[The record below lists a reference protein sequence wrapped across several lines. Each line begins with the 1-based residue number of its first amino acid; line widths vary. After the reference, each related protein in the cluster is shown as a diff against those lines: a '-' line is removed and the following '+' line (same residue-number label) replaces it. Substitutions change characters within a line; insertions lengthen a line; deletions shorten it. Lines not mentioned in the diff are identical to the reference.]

1 MENFSEKEKEIL
13 RFWEERKIFEKS
25 LQKRKKGTPFV
36 FYEGPPTAN
45 ARPGIHHVLARS
57 FKDIILRFKTMQGFY
72 ASRQAGWDTHG
83 LPVELEV
90 EKELGLNSKKD
101 IETYGVEK
109 FNKKAKENIW
119 RYKKEWEDLTR
130 RMGFWLDMDNPYITY
145 ETSYI
150 ESLWAIIKK
159 FYEKGLL
166 YEDFRVSP
174 WCYRCGTVLS
184 SHELAQGYKKV
195 TDTAVYVKFELKD
208 EPGTFILAWTTTPWT
223 LPGNVALAIA
233 ENIPYSFISV
243 AANTDQ
249 LAGRMKRQGNE
260 LSAEGGLSLNSER
273 SELRGDTDQLAG
285 RRFIKTERGEVY
297 ILATSRL
304 TLVQEE
310 YSIIKEMKGKE
321 LVGLSYEPL
330 FDVPQL
336 KSEKSY
342 KVYAADF
349 VKTDEGTGVV
359 HTAVMYG
366 EDDYKLGTEI
376 GLPKFHTVSEEGKFV
391 DSLGEGLGGMA
402 VKAKDTEEK
411 IVAYLDV
418 KGLLL
423 RKEEYEHEYPFCWRC
438 KNPLLYYA
446 TRSWFIKVTAVKDA
460 LIKNNQKI
468 NWIPAHLKD
477 GRFGNFLEEVK
488 DWAFSR
494 RRYWGTPLPIWRC
507 ERCGAIDVVGSLEE
521 LEKKAIAHNL
531 PTNSEGEID
540 VHRPFIDNVLLRCY
554 TCKGDMK
561 RVEEIADVW
570 FDSGAMPFASA
581 QIRNSKFE
589 IRNLGTLAF
598 PADYICEAID
608 QTRGWFYTLLTV
620 STLLGFES
628 PYKNVISLGHLL
640 DEKGRKMSKS
650 LGNTIDPFVAGET
663 YSMDAIRWY
672 FFVVNP
678 PGFYKRFDPKEILS
692 HQRAFLITLFNC
704 ANFLKLS
711 GGSQEKNINEKPKG
725 ILERWILSR
734 LNETVRD
741 VTGTLEAYD
750 ITNAARKLEELVS
763 DLSLWYIR
771 RTRKRIEHDKEV
783 RNVLYVVMVTMAKLI
798 APFVPF
804 SAEIIAKEYLAKKES
819 IHLSDWPRANT
830 ALIDN
835 NLNNVILKAREVV
848 TLLLAKRS
856 AAGIKVRQV
865 LASATMPQRFPQD
878 VSELIM
884 QEVNVKHMW
893 VGELSI
899 DTTLTKELLEEGF
912 LRDLIRQ
919 TQDLRK
925 KAGLKSAD
933 SITLFV
939 HATSQELKNLI
950 VNNQA
955 MIQDS
960 VGAKTITFKDLL
972 EGTSLNFQ
980 GERVTIEIRKI

>member
-1 MENFSEKEKEIL
+1 MESFSAKEKEIL
-13 RFWEERKIFEKS
+13 KFWEEHDIFKKS
-25 LQKRKKGTPFV
+25 LEKTKKGKPFV

-72 ASRQAGWDTHG
+72 VARRAGWDTHG

-90 EKELGLNSKKD
+90 EKELGFNSKKD
-101 IETYGVEK
+101 IERYGIEK

-150 ESLWAIIKK
+150 ESLWSIIKK
-159 FYEKGLL
+159 FHEKGLL

-184 SHELAQGYKKV
+184 SHELAQGYKRT
-195 TDTAVYVKFELKD
+195 TDLAVVVKFLISNAEFLNKFKIQSSKV
-208 EPGTFILAWTTTPWT
+208 FILSWTTTPWT
-223 LPGNVALAIA
+223 LPGNVALAVG
-233 ENIPYSFISV
+233 ENIEYSFIETSK
-243 AANTDQ
+243 N
-249 LAGRMKRQGNE
+249 
-260 LSAEGGLSLNSER
+260 
-273 SELRGDTDQLAG
+273 
-285 RRFIKTERGEVY
+285 EVY
-297 ILATSRL
+297 ILATARQA
-304 TLVQEE
+304 VIQEE
-310 YSIIKEMKGKE
+310 YSIIKEVKGKD

-330 FDVPQL
+330 FDVPEL

-342 KVYAADF
+342 KIYAADF
-349 VKTDEGTGVV
+349 VKTDEGTGIV

-366 EDDYKLGTEI
+366 EDDYKLGAEV
-376 GLPKFHTVSEEGKFV
+376 GLPKFHTVSEEGKFI
-391 DSLGEGLGGMA
+391 DSLGEGLAGLP
-402 VKAKDTEEK
+402 VKAKESQEK
-411 IVAYLDV
+411 IIAYLES

-423 RKEEYEHEYPFCWRC
+423 NKEEYEHEYPFCWRC
-438 KNPLLYYA
+438 KTPLLYYA
-446 TRSWFIKVTAVKDA
+446 TRSWFVKTTAVKEQ
-460 LIKNNQKI
+460 LIKNNQKV
-468 NWIPAHLKD
+468 NWIPAHLCD

-507 ERCGAIDVVGSLEE
+507 SSCGAIEVIGSREE

-531 PTNSEGEID
+531 LTNSEGEID
-540 VHRPFIDNVLLRCY
+540 LHRPFIDKIKLHCAQ
-554 TCKGDMK
+554 CKGEMS

-570 FDSGAMPFASA
+570 FDSGAMPFAS
-581 QIRNSKFE
+581 QGFGITDKELR
-589 IRNLGTLAF
+589 F

-620 STLLGFES
+620 STLLRFES

-663 YSMDAIRWY
+663 YGMDAIRWY

-678 PGFYKRFDPKEILS
+678 PGFYKRFSAKEILS

-711 GGSQEKNINEKPKG
+711 GRSPEKNINVKPKG

-734 LNETVRD
+734 LHQTIRD
-741 VTGTLEAYD
+741 VTGALESYD
-750 ITNAARKLEELVS
+750 ITSAARKLEELVS

-771 RTRKRIEHDKEV
+771 RSRKQLQHDKEA
-783 RNVLYVVMVTMAKLI
+783 RETLYVVMLTMAKLI

-804 SAEIIAKEYLAKKES
+804 SAEIIAKEYLAGFKEES
-819 IHLSDWPRANT
+819 IHLADWPRVNV
-830 ALIDN
+830 ALIDDD
-835 NLNNVILKAREVV
+835 LNKVMQDAREVV
-848 TLLLAKRS
+848 TLLLAKRA

-865 LASATMPQRFPQD
+865 VASATTPQSFPQD
-878 VSELIM
+878 VSELIA
-884 QEVNVKHMW
+884 QEVNVKHMR

-925 KAGLKSAD
+925 KQGLTPKD
-933 SITLFV
+933 FITLFI
-939 HATSQELKNLI
+939 HAASQDLKDLI
-950 VNNQA
+950 SKNQT

-960 VGAKTITFKDLL
+960 VGAKTITFKDSL
-972 EGTSLNFQ
+972 EGVSLNFQ
-980 GERVTIEIRKI
+980 GEQVIIRIEQPADKT